1 MTEQETAG
9 RVKHP
14 ADCPCRVCKGVR
26 TADARRQAEAE
37 QEATYQA
44 VARALVKLM
53 ARGSLSGPD
62 VLRNLVGHDD
72 ALRILRAAGM
82 NPGQVAASWQAA
94 SPVQQAQ
101 STGRTA
107 ALWASS
113 PDHDPR
119 MVAALTRPGVT
130 DAEIAAVRA
139 QVAEEYRARSIQ
151 QAARRQSSGVMWR
164 TRDGSVV
171 TDGTAP
177 PVQASRVN
185 QAVPPLGSEEV

>member
-1 MTEQETAG
+1 MPADTEQLTDSRGRPLHGRALQVAQAG
-9 RVKHP
+9 ER
-14 ADCPCRVCKGVR
+14 
-26 TADARRQAEAE
+26 RRQAEAE
-37 QEATYQA
+37 ALATSQA
-44 VARALVKLM
+44 VARALLRLM

-82 NPGQVAASWQAA
+82 NAEPAAASWQAA
-94 SPVQQAQ
+94 APVQQAQ

-139 QVAEEYRARSIQ
+139 QVAAEYAARAAER
-151 QAARRQSSGVMWR
+151 AARRQSSGVMWR

>member
-1 MTEQETAG
+1 LSDAELTDSRGRPLHGRALQVAQAG
-9 RVKHP
+9 ER
-14 ADCPCRVCKGVR
+14 
-26 TADARRQAEAE
+26 RRQAQAE
-37 QEATYQA
+37 QEATHQA
-44 VARALVKLM
+44 VARALVTLM

-62 VLRNLVGHDD
+62 VLRNLVGPGD

-82 NPGQVAASWQAA
+82 NAEPVAASWEAA
-94 SPVQQAQ
+94 TPVQQAQ

-107 ALWASS
+107 ALWSSS

-119 MVAALTRPGVT
+119 MVAVLTRPGVT

-139 QVAEEYRARSIQ
+139 QVAAEYRQAAAEK
-151 QAARRQSSGVMWR
+151 AARRQSSGVMWR
-164 TRDGSVV
+164 TRDGEAV

-177 PVQASRVN
+177 LVQSSRVN